1 MNMIN
6 NETVQVNVNQ
16 DFELSQVIQKLTQE
30 LVMMYDRPT
39 FKRIEFLE
47 SGVSENRYKM
57 VYKLD
62 DTFITLV
69 YDLKKH
75 VIAMLS
81 KKIRKNIDK
90 EAISA

>member
-1 MNMIN
+1 MIN
-6 NETVQVNVNQ
+6 NENVKLSGNQ

-30 LVMMYDRPT
+30 LVMMYDRST

-47 SGVSENRYKM
+47 SAVSENRYKM
-57 VYKLD
+57 AYKLD
-62 DTFITLV
+62 DTLITLV
-69 YDLKKH
+69 YDLQKH

-90 EAISA
+90 KVISA